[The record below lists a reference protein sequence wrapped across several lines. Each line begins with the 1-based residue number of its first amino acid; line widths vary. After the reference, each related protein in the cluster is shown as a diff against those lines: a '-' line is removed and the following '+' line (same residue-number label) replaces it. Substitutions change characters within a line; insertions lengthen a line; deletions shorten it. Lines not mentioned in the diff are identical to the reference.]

1 MTTLTAS
8 SRLTDGCDVAMANAI
23 DRLIRIS
30 TAVAVLAVASVAA
43 YVSYWHAYAVVR
55 THVESGLTAR
65 LEPATIDGLV
75 YASSMVILYAARHGS
90 PVPRLARWLL
100 ELHDRTDGPIMSVTQ
115 ETLSQLLGVR
125 RTTVTQ
131 MVAKLRAAGAI
142 RSDRRGLIEIDRA
155 RLEEATCECYRIMR
169 RETDRIVPDEAV
181 TPRLHFPSAADLKV
195 DDCFE

>member
-8 SRLTDGCDVAMANAI
+8 SQLTDGCDVAMAHAI

-55 THVESGLTAR
+55 THGESGLTAR

-90 PVPRLARWLL
+90 PVPRLAANSCS
-100 ELHDRTDGPIMSVTQ
+100 G
-115 ETLSQLLGVR
+115 LGSRPLWR
-125 RTTVTQ
+125 RTWPRAGH
-131 MVAKLRAAGAI
+131 MVLSELRSRPGL
-142 RSDRRGLIEIDRA
+142 RSVSWVR
-155 RLEEATCECYRIMR
+155 M
-169 RETDRIVPDEAV
+169 
-181 TPRLHFPSAADLKV
+181 
-195 DDCFE
+195 